1 MKRIGLIIF
10 SALLI
15 CCLAS
20 PDARAMQEQSQ
31 DCLSCHKP
39 GSTGSKLAIDH
50 QALAASVHGGQLDCL
65 ECHPGAEDP
74 AHRLIKEPRPV
85 NCLACHQ
92 EQAEGHGSKGDPV
105 RCWQCHGKHAI
116 FSAENQL
123 SFLHAS
129 NLAATCGKCHQE
141 QALMQGFG
149 ANLLSFRLRGHGKA
163 DLAAGHQLANCLA
176 CHQGK
181 AAHGENQPINQAHC
195 YLCHNSQGAG
205 NWVMG
210 SLHGSSSAMERRPL
224 LAFGNALYLLII
236 IGALALFCWG
246 WWRRL
251 ALWARGKSENRG
263 GSPGRRLWGAVSR
276 IAAQRK
282 LLRRKTMGL
291 GHWLLVCGVALPVA
305 IVVLTQAVFTLPP
318 LVAGILSALLDLA
331 GLGLLLG
338 VVLALRARRG
348 RITPEETPNKH
359 GLAVLLLLGLI
370 AVSGFA
376 LEGTRLA
383 MLGSS
388 WSWQHP
394 LGGIMASIMP
404 ASALGVKLLWRL
416 HLCLVM
422 ALVALT
428 PFSNLRH
435 ALIAPLNLY
444 FRNLGK
450 PLALKSEE
458 VESGN
463 RFGVENSFDLS
474 WKGLLDADA
483 CVSCGRCSEACPAQI
498 TGKPL
503 SPMTVMEKILGDAEA
518 RRWAGPAANGRP
530 PLAGGLLKPEEIWA
544 CTTCGAC
551 QEACPLAI
559 EQMPKIVGLRRSL
572 VLNHGDLPPEAAAV
586 LRNLEVYGDPGGLG
600 QAGRGD
606 WLAGMD
612 RDALCDAGEADCL
625 IWVGCAGA
633 FQPRGQAVARALL
646 QLARRSG
653 RRVALLEQGEMCCG
667 DPARRLGQEALFQDI
682 ARRNIAL
689 LNQMKIKEIVTL
701 CPHCLN
707 SLANEYQELGG
718 SFKVSAGVTWALDLL
733 QDGSL
738 KVKRKI
744 PSRVAYHDPCYLARG
759 AGLDQTPRALL
770 EALLGNAPL
779 ELAQH
784 GGQGFCCGAGGGGM
798 WLHESGERINQHRA
812 KQCLTTGAEL
822 VATACPYCIVMLEDG
837 LGAEAEKPPAVADLL
852 ELTERATR

>member
-10 SALLI
+10 SALLM
-15 CCLAS
+15 CCLTG
-20 PDARAMQEQSQ
+20 PGVQAMEKQSQ

-65 ECHPGAEDP
+65 ECHPDAEDP
-74 AHRLIKEPRPV
+74 AHRLRKEPRPV

-92 EQAEGHGSKGDPV
+92 EQTEGHGSKEDTV

-123 SFLHAS
+123 SSLHAS

-141 QALMQGFG
+141 QALMEGFG
-149 ANLLSFRLRGHGKA
+149 AGLLSFRLRGHGKV
-163 DLAAGHQLANCLA
+163 DLAAGHQLENCLN

-251 ALWARGKSENRG
+251 SLWAKGVNENRG
-263 GSPGRRLWGAVSR
+263 DSPGRRLWGAVSR
-276 IAAQRK
+276 IVTQRK

-291 GHWLLVCGVALPVA
+291 GHWLLICGVALPVT
-305 IVVLTQAVFTLPP
+305 IVILTQAVFTLPP
-318 LVAGILSALLDLA
+318 LVAGMLSALIDLA
-331 GLGLLLG
+331 GLGLLIG
-338 VVLALRARRG
+338 VFLAVRARRG
-348 RITPEETPNKH
+348 RIAPENSPDKH
-359 GLAVLLLLGLI
+359 GMAILLLLGLI
-370 AVSGFA
+370 VVSGFA

-383 MLGSS
+383 MVGAS

-416 HLCLVM
+416 HFCLVM

-458 VESGN
+458 VGSGN

-474 WKGLLDADA
+474 WKGLLDADV
-483 CVSCGRCSEACPAQI
+483 CVSCGRCAEACPAQI

-518 RRWAGPAANGRP
+518 RRSAGLAANGRP
-530 PLAGGLLKPEEIWA
+530 PLAGGLVAPEEIWA

-551 QEACPLAI
+551 QEACLLAI
-559 EQMPKIVGLRRSL
+559 EQLPKIVDMRRAL
-572 VLNHGDLPPEAAAV
+572 TLNHGDLPPEAATV

-606 WLAGMD
+606 WLAGME
-612 RDALCDAGEADCL
+612 REALCDAGEADCL
-625 IWVGCAGA
+625 IWLGCAGA
-633 FQPRGQAVARALL
+633 FQPRGQEAARALL
-646 QLARRSG
+646 QIAGRSG

-689 LNQMKIKEIVTL
+689 LNQMEIKEIVTL

-718 SFKVSAGVTWALDLL
+718 DFKVSAGVAWTLDLF

-738 KVKRKI
+738 KIKRKI
-744 PSRVAYHDPCYLARG
+744 PSRVVYHDPCYLARG
-759 AGLDQTPRALL
+759 AGLDEQPRMLL
-770 EALLGNAPL
+770 KALLGAAPL
-779 ELAQH
+779 EPEQH
-784 GGQGFCCGAGGGGM
+784 GKEGFCCGAGGGGM

-812 KQCLTTGAEL
+812 KQCLATGAEL
-822 VATACPYCIVMLEDG
+822 VATACPYCIAMLEDG
-837 LGAEAEKPPAVADLL
+837 LGAETEKAPAVADLL